1 MDSRPAPLRKRII
14 ALFCASLISIGLAAE
29 SRIALVI
36 GNGSYP
42 NVPLKNPVNDAR
54 DLASSLKGLGFEV
67 SLVVDGDMAAMTK
80 AVREFGNA
88 IKRPDAVALFYYSG
102 HGIQYKGANYLIPA
116 KADIQDP
123 DELAFAAVNAE
134 QVYAK
139 MESSGDKTNIII
151 LDACRNNPFPG
162 AERASE
168 RGLAIVGSAP
178 PQSLIVYATAP
189 GKTAQDGAGRNGAFT
204 SALLKHLAEPGLD
217 VELMIRKVREDV
229 ISATGGAQVPWH
241 NSSISGEG
249 FSFAGGGRL
258 LVSTEPPGAEILVDG
273 QVRGLSPLSLSGL
286 PRYSE
291 IEVSARSGS
300 KSATR
305 RLTLTDA
312 SEAKLR
318 LSLEA
323 ARGSILVAANE
334 KVLAALLDGREVAI
348 GPKGTIEGVEAGSH
362 ELELRG
368 DSSGYKAR
376 VEVGADRQA
385 KVSAALLPM
394 GSLTIAIPEGTRC
407 AIEGSG
413 FSDTTASY
421 NYGTLPS
428 GKYRLAVTGGDYE
441 AYAETVVVE
450 RGAQLA
456 FAPTMRYTSEYLAA
470 RYGAELSR
478 LQKVAEAGVSS
489 QADVD
494 DATALAKRIK
504 AEARPELSGLGA
516 KADALKATL
525 VSLRP
530 AASGGQAAANSGR
543 STGTLT
549 LTSDPPGM
557 RVSIDGAEAVETP
570 LSLELAP
577 GAHSFEPLQTSI
589 NHGWYAAQSLQW
601 ITVTAG
607 GETRV
612 PIRLKP
618 ETAYLKVL
626 LAPEGFKVFVND
638 KEVGE
643 TPLAQI
649 EVPAGSM
656 NVRFDKEGE
665 STRTLFIGARPGE
678 TAILLWGQ
686 NPQTAIQLQRR
697 TIKLD
702 GKSDS
707 WEGIEPIYQ
716 APGSF
721 KFSFLGQEAFG
732 PSRIYLCKDDK
743 YLYWRVDF
751 NEKNPF
757 QTVPAGMSE
766 GITLQLSPW
775 FDSLQRNMD
784 MSAQFNRGSN
794 GTGSYL
800 GSYDGR
806 TRKWKELERNVITT
820 KQGKAMFT
828 ARLNI
833 DYVKKYTEGQVG
845 NIEFTLVNFSS
856 TGWIESSKL
865 SFKLGFV
872 DFSR

>member
-1 MDSRPAPLRKRII
+1 MI

-139 MESSGDKTNIII
+139 MESSGDKTNIVI

-168 RGLAIVGSAP
+168 RGLAIVASAP

-258 LVSTEPPGAEILVDG
+258 LVSTEPTGAEVLVDG

-305 RLTLTDA
+305 RLTLTDS
-312 SEAKLR
+312 SEAKLQ

-323 ARGSILVAANE
+323 ARGSILVAASE
-334 KVLAALLDGREVAI
+334 KVLTALLDGREVAI

-421 NYGTLPS
+421 NYGPLPA
-428 GKYRLAVTGGDYE
+428 GTYRLTVTGGDYE
-441 AYAETVVVE
+441 DHVEAVRIE
-450 RGAQLA
+450 RGKRLD
-456 FAPTMRYTSEYLAA
+456 FAPVLRYASEYLSA
-470 RYGAELSR
+470 RYGAELAR
-478 LQKVAEAGVSS
+478 LQRVAEAGVSS

-504 AEARPELSGLGA
+504 AESRPELSGLA
-516 KADALKATL
+516 SKADALKASL
-525 VSLRP
+525 VSQRP

-557 RVSIDGAEAVETP
+557 EVSVDGGTAVATP
-570 LSLELAP
+570 FSLELAP
-577 GAHSFEPLQTSI
+577 GAHSFEPLQSSI
-589 NHGWYAAQSLQW
+589 GYRWYAAQSLQW

-607 GETRV
+607 SETSV

-618 ETAYLKVL
+618 ETAYLKIR
-626 LAPEGFKVFVND
+626 LAPEGYKVFVNG

-643 TPLAQI
+643 TPLAAV
-649 EVPAGSM
+649 EVPAGAM
-656 NVRFDKEGE
+656 DLRFEKEGE
-665 STRTLFIGARPGE
+665 KTRVMFAGTRPGD
-678 TAILLWGQ
+678 TTTLSWGA
-686 NPQTAIQLQRR
+686 NEETAIQLQRQ
-697 TIKLD
+697 TVKLD
-702 GKSDS
+702 GKADS
-707 WEGIEPIYQ
+707 WEGIEPIFQ
-716 APGSF
+716 AAGSS
-721 KFSFLGQEAFG
+721 KYSFLGQEAFG

-757 QTVPAGMSE
+757 QTVPAGTSE

-775 FDSLQRNMD
+775 FSSMSKGLDMAVQYNREGNGQR
-784 MSAQFNRGSN
+784 
-794 GTGSYL
+794 SYL
-800 GSYDGR
+800 GSYNAA
-806 TRKWKELERNVITT
+806 TLKWKELESNVITT
-820 KQGKAMFT
+820 KQAKAMFV
-828 ARLNI
+828 ARLSL
-833 DYVKKYTEGQVG
+833 DYVNKYSEGQVG
-845 NIEFTLVNFSS
+845 NIEFTLVNCSR
-856 TGWIESSKL
+856 TGWIESSRL
-865 SFKLGFV
+865 AFKIGFV